1 VRCQAKSDLLS
12 PKKHSTS
19 RRADDRIPEAENW
32 HNHGALH
39 TTGSARKH
47 GGAQGLQ
54 AHRRHLLAIG
64 LTVSLTLAA
73 APRPAGAQGAS
84 PTVPAPPLTLARL
97 VDPSTHVEVNGRLVQ
112 VALHGLIR
120 FDSLADLFTYI
131 DEQAGR
137 WTFANAQERQASGD
151 ALLNRAVESRIVS
164 MQTELPLEILLT
176 HTRDEVGAAVDKRY
190 TEKKTVFNGRHWQAS
205 VKTYREAFLRVRDRW
220 STSLNC
226 WSAASSMAGRVLSN
240 WYLIDEGIRLYG
252 ATYDSTEHFWQAVKY
267 RPDVTIGQL
276 RSLLAGLGRADWPT
290 WLNALERD
298 HAFAKSN
305 AYALAFLRVNLQ
317 PERFAFFDR
326 ELQTAGRS
334 DEPARTAQ
342 QRIGRGSGEP
352 VRFTALQEKV
362 LWGDLADVFH
372 LIVAFSAELE
382 GSLPQDVVGVRNAM
396 VTHGFGTIA
405 LDGYASGRFP
415 FLSSTFQDLMLEIWK
430 VKYLQIPRFGEVI
443 RTTVGRKLDHFLEDG
458 DSPDI
463 PIPVYVGQLNRIR
476 ELALAQQKK

>member
-1 VRCQAKSDLLS
+1 MPVA
-12 PKKHSTS
+12 
-19 RRADDRIPEAENW
+19 
-32 HNHGALH
+32 
-39 TTGSARKH
+39 
-47 GGAQGLQ
+47 AQGTS
-54 AHRRHLLAIG
+54 ATI
-64 LTVSLTLAA
+64 
-73 APRPAGAQGAS
+73 
-84 PTVPAPPLTLARL
+84 APPLTLARL
-97 VDPSTHVEVNGRLVQ
+97 VDPSTRVEVNGRLVQ
-112 VALHGLIR
+112 VALYGLIR
-120 FDSLADLFTYI
+120 FDSLADLFAYI
-131 DEQAGR
+131 DDQAGR
-137 WTFANAQERQASGD
+137 WTFANPQERQAFGD
-151 ALLNRAVESRIVS
+151 ALLHRAVESRIVS

-190 TEKKTVFNGRHWQAS
+190 TAGTTPVFNGRHWQAS
-205 VKTYREAFLRVRDRW
+205 LKTYREAFLRVRDRW

-276 RSLLAGLGRADWPT
+276 RTLLARLARADWPA
-290 WLNALERD
+290 WLTALERD

-305 AYALAFLRVNLQ
+305 AYALTFLRVNLQ
-317 PERFAFFDR
+317 PERFAFFDG
-326 ELQTAGRS
+326 ELQTAAKS

-342 QRIGRGSGEP
+342 QRVGRGPGEP

-372 LIVAFSAELE
+372 LIVAFSARLE
-382 GSLPQDVVGVRNAM
+382 GSLPQDVAAVRDAM
-396 VTHGFGTIA
+396 TANGFGTIA
-405 LDGYASGRFP
+405 LDGYAGGTFP

>member
-1 VRCQAKSDLLS
+1 MPVAAQA
-12 PKKHSTS
+12 TS
-19 RRADDRIPEAENW
+19 ATI
-32 HNHGALH
+32 
-39 TTGSARKH
+39 
-47 GGAQGLQ
+47 
-54 AHRRHLLAIG
+54 
-64 LTVSLTLAA
+64 
-73 APRPAGAQGAS
+73 
-84 PTVPAPPLTLARL
+84 APPLTLARL
-97 VDPSTHVEVNGRLVQ
+97 ADPSTRVEVNGRLVQ
-112 VALHGLIR
+112 VALYGLIR
-120 FDSLADLFTYI
+120 FDSLADVFAYI
-131 DEQAGR
+131 DDQAGR
-137 WTFANAQERQASGD
+137 WTFANPQERQAFGD
-151 ALLNRAVESRIVS
+151 ALLHRAVESRIVS

-176 HTRDEVGAAVDKRY
+176 HTRDDVGAAVDKRY
-190 TEKKTVFNGRHWQAS
+190 TGGTTLVFNGRHWQAS
-205 VKTYREAFLRVRDRW
+205 LKTYREAFLRVRDRW

-226 WSAASSMAGRVLSN
+226 WSAASSIAGRVLSN

-276 RSLLAGLGRADWPT
+276 RTLLARLARADWPA
-290 WLNALERD
+290 WLTALERD

-305 AYALAFLRVNLQ
+305 AYALTFLRVNLQ
-317 PERFAFFDR
+317 PERFAFFDG
-326 ELQTAGRS
+326 ELQTAGKS

-342 QRIGRGSGEP
+342 QRVGRGPGEP

-372 LIVAFSAELE
+372 LIVAFSARLE
-382 GSLPQDVVGVRNAM
+382 GSLPQDVAAVRDAM
-396 VTHGFGTIA
+396 TANGFGTIA
-405 LDGYASGRFP
+405 LDGYAGGTFP

-476 ELALAQQKK
+476 ELALAQQQK